1 MRVLAAM
8 ALAFSLLLGPSASC
22 IMHLVAVLSSIIVE
36 AVLRLIVLFNCMM
49 TLLELVLILM
59 NHVQIGDIL
68 RLRVQIAAADRIIVR
83 DLLGLAHGDLVLFL
97 LLVLFLVTGLALV
110 RG

>member
-1 MRVLAAM
+1 
-8 ALAFSLLLGPSASC
+8 
-22 IMHLVAVLSSIIVE
+22 
-36 AVLRLIVLFNCMM
+36 MM